1 MMRQRNDGE
10 ATYCRLFRELPVG
23 ERQQLDMFFH
33 SGAADDES
41 DGGARYSAQELA
53 VKAQFGWY
61 REQDARPIVGAGFFY
76 LRQLL
81 WTMRRGVLQTMT
93 RAYNFN
99 AGPSAM
105 PLSVLKEAQEEFL
118 DYQGTGMN
126 VMEISHRS
134 AEYAA
139 LHQETKDLLRTLM
152 EIPEDYDILFCQGGG
167 STQFLMVAANFF
179 TKKRAAYVNTGVWAG
194 KALKEAQFF
203 GEAYEAAS
211 SADKN
216 HSYIPQTFELLPE
229 TSYVHL
235 TANNTIYGT
244 EYPDFPTFDVPVVCD
259 MSSDIL
265 SRRVKVSDFDL
276 IYAGAQKNLG
286 PAGVTLV
293 ILKKDFL
300 ATARTNLPTMLK
312 YQTFADKDSLY
323 NTPPVY
329 AIYMVNK
336 TLHWIQNQGGVDV
349 IARRNAEKAALIYDV
364 IDASD
369 GFYVGH
375 AEKPYRSNM
384 NITFN
389 LATPEMEKDFIAKG
403 KAAGFVGING
413 HRSVGGCRASAYNAV
428 PVEACQALADYM
440 KQYQKEHQ

>member
-1 MMRQRNDGE
+1 MD
-10 ATYCRLFRELPVG
+10 
-23 ERQQLDMFFH
+23 
-33 SGAADDES
+33 
-41 DGGARYSAQELA
+41 
-53 VKAQFGWY
+53 
-61 REQDARPIVGAGFFY
+61 
-76 LRQLL
+76 
-81 WTMRRGVLQTMT
+81 

-105 PLSVLKEAQEEFL
+105 PLEVLKEAQAEFL
-118 DYQGTGMN
+118 DFQNTGMS
-126 VMEISHRS
+126 VIEISHRS
-134 AEYAA
+134 AEYSA
-139 LHQETKDLLRTLM
+139 LHQETKALLRELM
-152 EIPEDYDILFCQGGG
+152 EIPEDYEVLFCQGGG

-179 TKKRAAYVNTGVWAG
+179 TKARAAYVNTGVWAG

-216 HSYIPQTFELLPE
+216 HSYIPQEFTILPD

-244 EYPDFPTFDVPVVCD
+244 EYQEFPHFDVPVVCD

-265 SRRVKVSDFDL
+265 SRRVNVADFDL

-286 PAGVTLV
+286 PAGVTIAIV
-293 ILKKDFL
+293 KKDFL

-323 NTPPVY
+323 NTPPVF

-349 IARRNAEKAALIYDV
+349 IQARNAEKAALIYDA
-364 IDASD
+364 IDKSD
-369 GFYVGH
+369 GFYIGH
-375 AEKPYRSNM
+375 AEKPYCSKM

-389 LATPEMEKDFIAKG
+389 LQTPEMEKDFIARG
-403 KAAGFVGING
+403 KELGFVGING

-428 PVEACQALADYM
+428 PLEACQALADYM
-440 KQYQKEHQ
+440 KQYQKDHE